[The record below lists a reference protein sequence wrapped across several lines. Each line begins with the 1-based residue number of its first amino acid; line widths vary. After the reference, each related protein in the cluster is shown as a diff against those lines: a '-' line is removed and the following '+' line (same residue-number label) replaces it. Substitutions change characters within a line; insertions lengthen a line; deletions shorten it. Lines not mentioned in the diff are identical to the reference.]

1 MKNWHFTFKMVEKTF
16 VWPKLFK
23 HTLARYMCRM
33 STFPANLP
41 CCQVRWGQNYENKQ
55 V

>member
-23 HTLARYMCRM
+23 HTLARYI
-33 STFPANLP
+33 SQEN
-41 CCQVRWGQNYENKQ
+41 QYEHFSCKSSLLSSPMGPEL
-55 V
+55 